1 MKKLYTIISL
11 VITTLSATSQVII
24 TEIADPNNSSK
35 SRFIELTNIGQ
46 NAFDLNGYN
55 LIRWTNSNTDPTASS
70 EKDLS
75 SYGSIPPGT
84 ILTFAANATE
94 FEATY
99 GFAPTDNFGTGGVAD
114 SNGDD
119 NIALRNG
126 TTIYD
131 IFGVPG
137 VDGTNTAHEFEDG
150 RAERKA
156 SVTAP
161 SSTWVASEWNIDNDS
176 GGGDGAQDAPSG
188 YDPGSWVGFSGNTTP
203 NLGIQS
209 PSNNVTIYSNSL
221 NITLSIENFSV
232 ANGSGDGHIHYT
244 LDGGSV
250 VMKYDTDP
258 ITLTNLGEG
267 NHILVFSLVDNNHN
281 ALDPAVEATLNFTVD
296 IPTQV
301 SNISALRQSN
311 LGEAIEVVGEAVLT
325 YKQSFRNAKVF
336 QDDNAGI
343 YVDDSDGVI
352 TTTYELGDGVTGITG
367 TLSEYNGLLQFTPI
381 SDPGVASSSAN
392 TVNPVTLTLAQ
403 LTASGENYESQLVR
417 VEDVTISGDNGETT
431 FINGKTYSLTN
442 GSDTFPLRTTF
453 YNFNG
458 EDLPTSASDFEGI
471 INERSDVGLHL
482 APRNFNDITLTA
494 ISFDKIQLNLY
505 PNPAQTTL
513 NLSGYSSPVKISVFD
528 MLGKQHIE
536 TEVINTL
543 DVSAL
548 KPGFYMVEI
557 KNETRSKVFKI
568 IKQ

>member
-188 YDPGSWVGFSGNTTP
+188 YDPGSWVGFSGNTSP

-209 PSNNVTIYSNSL
+209 PNNNVTIYSSSL
-221 NITLSIENFSV
+221 NISLSIENFSV

-281 ALDPAVEATLNFTVD
+281 ALDPSVEATLNFTVD

-325 YKQSFRNAKVF
+325 YKQSFRNVKVF

-343 YVDDSDGVI
+343 YVDDSNGVI

-381 SDPGVASSSAN
+381 SDPGVATSSAN

-471 INERSDVGLHL
+471 INERSDVGIHL
-482 APRNFNDITLTA
+482 APRSFNDITLTA

-513 NLSGYSSPVKISVFD
+513 NLSGFSSPVKISVFD

-536 TEVINTL
+536 TEVINSL
-543 DVSAL
+543 DVSTL
-548 KPGFYMVEI
+548 KSGLYMVEL
-557 KNETRSKVFKI
+557 KNETSSKVFKI

>member
-1 MKKLYTIISL
+1 MKKLYTIVSL

-24 TEIADPNNSSK
+24 TEIADPNNTSK

-84 ILTFAANATE
+84 ILTFAANASE

-188 YDPGSWVGFSGNTTP
+188 YDPGSWVGFSGNTSP

-209 PSNNVTIYSNSL
+209 PNNNVTIYSNSL
-221 NITLSIENFSV
+221 NISLSIENFSV

-343 YVDDSDGVI
+343 YVDDSNGVI

-367 TLSEYNGLLQFTPI
+367 TLSDYNGLLQFTPI
-381 SDPGVASSSAN
+381 SDPGVATSSSN

-482 APRNFNDITLTA
+482 APRSFNDITLTA

-513 NLSGYSSPVKISVFD
+513 NLSGFSSPVKISVFD

-536 TEVINTL
+536 TEVINTI

>member
-381 SDPGVASSSAN
+381 SDPGAASSSAN

>member
-1 MKKLYTIISL
+1 MKKIYLILASL
-11 VITTLSATSQVII
+11 TLALSATSQVII
-24 TEIADPNNSSK
+24 TEIADPNNSTK

-46 NAFDLNGYN
+46 DAFDLNGYN
-55 LIRWTNSNTDPTASS
+55 LIRWTNGNADPTTSS

-75 SYGSIPPGT
+75 SYGSIASGT

-99 GFAPTDNFGTGGVAD
+99 GFAPTASFGTGGVAD

-119 NIALRNG
+119 HIALRNG

-137 VDGTNTAHEFEDG
+137 VDGSNTAHEFEDG

-161 SSTWVASEWNIDNDS
+161 SATWDASEWNIDNDS

-188 YDPGSWVGFSGNTTP
+188 YDPGSWVGFSGNTSP
-203 NLGIQS
+203 NLGVQS
-209 PSNNVTIYSNSL
+209 PNNNATIYSSSL
-221 NITLSIENFSV
+221 NIILSIENFSV
-232 ANGSGDGHIHYT
+232 ANGTGDGHIHYS
-244 LDGGSV
+244 LDEGSE

-258 ITLTNLGEG
+258 IALTDLSEG
-267 NHILVFSLVDNNHN
+267 NHVLVVSLVDNTHN
-281 ALDPAVEATLNFTVD
+281 ALDPTVQATLNFTVD
-296 IPTQV
+296 LPIQV
-301 SNISALRQSN
+301 SNINALRQSN
-311 LGEAIEVVGEAVLT
+311 LGEAVELVGEAFLT

-336 QDDNAGI
+336 QDATAGI

-352 TTTYELGDGVTGITG
+352 TTSYELGDGVTGITG
-367 TLSEYNGLLQFTPI
+367 TLSEYNGLLQLTPI

-392 TVNPVTLTLAQ
+392 TVDPVTLTLAQ
-403 LTASGENYESQLVR
+403 LTNSGENYESQLVK
-417 VEDVTISGDNGETT
+417 VEDVIISGDSGETT
-431 FINGKTYSLTN
+431 FINGKTYTLTN

-471 INERSDVGLHL
+471 INERSGVGLHL
-482 APRNFNDITLTA
+482 APRSFSDVTLSVMSFNVT
-494 ISFDKIQLNLY
+494 QLNIY
-505 PNPAQTTL
+505 PNPTETTL
-513 NLSGYSSPVKISVFD
+513 NFSGLNAPVQATVFD
-528 MLGKQHIE
+528 MLGKLHLQS
-536 TEVINTL
+536 EVTNSL

-548 KPGFYMVEI
+548 KSGLYMIEI
-557 KNETRSKVFKI
+557 KNETSSKVFKML
-568 IKQ
+568 KQ

>member
-11 VITTLSATSQVII
+11 VITTLTATSQVII

-55 LIRWTNSNTDPTASS
+55 LIRWTNSNTDPTANS

>member
-1 MKKLYTIISL
+1 M
-11 VITTLSATSQVII
+11 
-24 TEIADPNNSSK
+24 
-35 SRFIELTNIGQ
+35 
-46 NAFDLNGYN
+46 
-55 LIRWTNSNTDPTASS
+55 
-70 EKDLS
+70 
-75 SYGSIPPGT
+75 
-84 ILTFAANATE
+84 
-94 FEATY
+94 
-99 GFAPTDNFGTGGVAD
+99 
-114 SNGDD
+114 
-119 NIALRNG
+119 
-126 TTIYD
+126 
-131 IFGVPG
+131 
-137 VDGTNTAHEFEDG
+137 
-150 RAERKA
+150 
-156 SVTAP
+156 
-161 SSTWVASEWNIDNDS
+161 
-176 GGGDGAQDAPSG
+176 
-188 YDPGSWVGFSGNTTP
+188 
-203 NLGIQS
+203 
-209 PSNNVTIYSNSL
+209 TIYSNSL
-221 NITLSIENFSV
+221 NISLSIENFSV

-296 IPTQV
+296 INTQV

-343 YVDDSDGVI
+343 YVDDSNGVI

-367 TLSEYNGLLQFTPI
+367 TLSDYNGLLQFTPI
-381 SDPGVASSSAN
+381 SDPGVATSSSN

-482 APRNFNDITLTA
+482 APRSFNDITLTA

-513 NLSGYSSPVKISVFD
+513 NLSGFSSPVKISVFD

-536 TEVINTL
+536 TEVINTI